1 MSIRNNDTFK
11 RLEEVFAAGRDAEEE
26 RTQNVRILIAVDA
39 EAPRDFVESLKE
51 ALIPAKYGVV
61 LDVRLVGDV
70 AMDPNGFWD
79 ACIIIA
85 GGTDDAV
92 SQAAINVGRHGN
104 PVVVVAQSVLDI
116 PEVCLNEPVSA
127 FVSTIAASNQRA
139 LLHDLSNWLLQSSAK
154 STAIAASFPFC
165 RKARVRE
172 LARGAAAANAA
183 IGVVNLLPGS
193 DFPYMVVNQAKL
205 ALDIAA
211 VYGQRLSF
219 ARLPELVGVVGA
231 GLGYR
236 FFAKMLLGLIP
247 AVGPVIKGAT
257 AYAGTMST
265 AEALSAHFQLGE
277 GDEHPVDVIRDDL
290 RERMDEIRETIPNLP
305 ERLRYSILGDRN
317 DDGNYGDDD
326 YYDEDEYVEEPAA
339 PAEQMPQKE
348 YIVYMPVE
356 A

>member
-26 RTQNVRILIAVDA
+26 RAQNVRILIAVDA

-211 VYGQRLSF
+211 G
-219 ARLPELVGVVGA
+219 
-231 GLGYR
+231 

-290 RERMDEIRETIPNLP
+290 RERMDEIRETIPTLP
-305 ERLRYSILGDRN
+305 ERLRYSILGDRD
-317 DDGNYGDDD
+317 DDGYGDDD
-326 YYDEDEYVEEPAA
+326 YYEEDYDEEPATS
-339 PAEQMPQKE
+339 AEQMPQKE
-348 YIVYMPVE
+348 YIVYVPVE